1 MARSYIPITRQ
12 NLKRIMPHASDKNIR
27 KYLPY
32 LNEVMQLFEIDTTI
46 RQCHFLAQLA
56 VESGSLAYV
65 LEIASGEAYEG
76 REDLGNIHRG
86 DGPKYKGRGLM
97 QLTGRSNY
105 ERFQDWLN
113 LNLSTSYTILLR
125 PELLEEPYLACL
137 VAGWY
142 WQVRDIN
149 VAADHDNVVVVTK
162 LVNGGRNGL
171 QDRINFLNAAKI
183 ELGWL

>member
-1 MARSYIPITRQ
+1 MVKNCPITKQ
-12 NLKRIMPHASDKNIR
+12 TLKRIMPHASDKNIR

-32 LNEVMQLFEIDTTI
+32 LNEVMQMFEIDTTI

-65 LEIASGEAYEG
+65 REIASGEAYEG
-76 REDLGNIHRG
+76 RKDLGNIHPG
-86 DGPKYKGRGLM
+86 DGPKYKGRGLI

-105 ERFQDWLN
+105 LRFQDWLS
-113 LNLSTSYTILLR
+113 LNLSTSYNIMLR
-125 PELLEEPYLACL
+125 PELLEEPYLAVL

-142 WQVRDIN
+142 WEVRNIN
-149 VAADHDNVVVVTK
+149 VLADHDNVVMVTER
-162 LVNGGRNGL
+162 VNGGRNGL
-171 QDRINFLNAAKI
+171 KERIDFLNAAKI